1 MNKPT
6 KNQILN
12 VAVPV
17 GFFAGV
23 ALAPVFT
30 LCTAMGGALGF
41 GCSVAY
47 TNSSKASGGAGPIVV
62 GSTLGGLALGA
73 VVGLT
78 ATFNSDTA
86 QVETQQPA
94 NDASAYVQQVN
105 ASHSLSDV
113 LAQGYKNEDGK
124 TVYLT
129 LAA

>member
-6 KNQILN
+6 KRQIFN
-12 VAVPV
+12 VAATV

-86 QVETQQPA
+86 QVETQPA
-94 NDASAYVQQVN
+94 NDASAYVQQIN